1 MDTTNTGLT
10 RRIVLAMILGAVSGI
25 LLGLLAPTLFAT
37 LDANLF
43 EPLGKIFIRSIK
55 MLVVPIVFFS
65 LLVGTAGIGDPKR
78 LGRIG
83 SKTLLLYLFTTSVAI
98 IIGLLLG
105 NLFTPGVGIDIVVDV
120 ASMESIESPSLIETL
135 LNIVPDNPLRSM
147 VEGEMLQ
154 VIFFALLVG
163 IALAQTR
170 VGREGE
176 QLYQIGEALS
186 ELFMRIITM
195 IMQLAPFGVFAL
207 IASATGGQGLDVLA
221 GMLKYMVLI
230 LLGLVFHA
238 ATTYGLLLRIWGKV
252 SPILF
257 YKQLIQ
263 VLLMG
268 FSTSSS
274 SATLPLTI
282 RNIERRLGVSPKV
295 SGFVL
300 PLGATINMDG
310 TAMMQGL
317 ATLFIA
323 QAYNID
329 LSIVQQATVV
339 LIAVMASIGTAG
351 VPGVGII
358 TLSMVLQSVGL
369 PLEGIGL
376 ILGVDRLIDMFRTA
390 TNIAGDATVAIL
402 VARGEGEMD
411 DEVFRTLQTDEEME
425 AYKEGGE
432 EM

>member
-1 MDTTNTGLT
+1 MDNEKNTSLT
-10 RRIVLAMILGAVSGI
+10 RRIVIAMVAGAVIGI
-25 LLGLLAPTLFAT
+25 VMGLFLPDLFDT
-37 LDANLF
+37 INRNLF
-43 EPLGKIFIRSIK
+43 EPMGSIFIRCIQ

-65 LLVGTAGIGDPKR
+65 LLVGAAGVGDPKR

-83 SKTLLLYLFTTSVAI
+83 GKTILLYFLTTSIAI
-98 IIGLLLG
+98 VIGLLLG
-105 NLFTPGVGIDIVVDV
+105 NIFTPGAGIDIVI
-120 ASMESIESPSLIETL
+120 ETTSIDIEESPGLLETL
-135 LNIVPDNPLRSM
+135 LNIVPTNPLRSM

-154 VIFFALLVG
+154 VIFFALLLG
-163 IALAQTR
+163 IALAHTK
-170 VGREGE
+170 VGQKGE
-176 QLYQIGEALS
+176 QLFLLGEALS
-186 ELFMRIITM
+186 ELFMKLINM
-195 IMQLAPFGVFAL
+195 IMQIAPFGVFAL
-207 IASATGGQGLDVLA
+207 IASATGGQGLDVLG

-230 LLGLVFHA
+230 LGGLVLHA
-238 ATTYGLLLRIWGKV
+238 GGTYVILLKGLGKV

-257 YKQLIQ
+257 YKQLVQ
-263 VLLMG
+263 VFLMG

-282 RNIERRLGVSPKV
+282 QNVETRLGVSPKV

-317 ATLFIA
+317 ATIFIA
-323 QAYNID
+323 QAYMIH
-329 LSIVQQATVV
+329 LSLFQQVTVV
-339 LIAVMASIGTAG
+339 VVAVLASIGTAG

-369 PLEGIGL
+369 PVEGVGL

-390 TNIAGDATVAIL
+390 TNIAGDATVAIV

-411 DEVFRTLQTDEEME
+411 DEIFSTIQTDEEYE
-425 AYKEGGE
+425 RSQTE
-432 EM
+432 EL